1 MFNRIMLNRIIRFI
15 YLLLAVYLFALAL
28 NAVIIPYNMISG
40 GVSGLGAIY
49 EYVTHTSAAIFIFIA
64 NAIVL
69 VLAYFLVSPKYAFS
83 SILGANILFPLIVA
97 LVPVGAVS
105 EDIFLSAVFGG
116 AITGIGIHLLSLS
129 GSSTGGTTVLGQI
142 IHKYTDIPYGTCV
155 SFCDMFVVV
164 LGFFF
169 FGLESTLYALVF
181 IAVCTLMSN
190 FLGRGAR
197 QASVFHIITT
207 NQSLMEKRIVEE
219 IGRGVTVLDGKGGY
233 QYDQKKVLICVVR
246 YSDVMKI
253 KKLINNTDEHA
264 FYYITSASSTAGG
277 IVTNVSN

>member
-1 MFNRIMLNRIIRFI
+1 MFKRIKQLF
-15 YLLLAVYLFALAL
+15 YLVVAVYLFAVAL
-28 NAVIIPYNMISG
+28 NSVMIPYNIISG
-40 GVSGLGAIY
+40 GISGLGAIY
-49 EYVTHTSAAIFIFIA
+49 EYVMHSSAAIFIFVA
-64 NAIVL
+64 NLFIL
-69 VLAYFLVSPKYAFS
+69 VLAYIFVSPKYAFS

-97 LVPVGAVS
+97 LVPVAPVS
-105 EDIFLSAVFGG
+105 DDIFLSTVFGG
-116 AITGIGIHLLSLS
+116 AITGVGIHMLSLS

-155 SFCDMFVVV
+155 SMCDIFIVV

-181 IAVCTLMSN
+181 IAVCTLISN

-207 NQSLMEKRIVEE
+207 NHSLMEKRIVEE
-219 IGRGVTVLDGKGGY
+219 IGRGVTIIDAKGGY
-233 QYDQKKVLICVVR
+233 NYDQKQVLLCVVR
-246 YSDVMKI
+246 YSDVMRI
-253 KKLINNTDEHA
+253 KKLINKTDEQA
-264 FYYITSASSTAGG
+264 FYYITSASSTTGG

>member
-1 MFNRIMLNRIIRFI
+1 MFKKILKTI
-15 YLLLAVYLFALAL
+15 YLVIAVYLFAVAL
-28 NAVIIPYNMISG
+28 NTVIIPYNIISG
-40 GVSGLGAIY
+40 GISGLGAIY
-49 EYVTHTSAAIFIFIA
+49 EYVTNTSAAIFIFVVNLFI
-64 NAIVL
+64 
-69 VLAYFLVSPKYAFS
+69 LALGYFLVSPRYAIS
-83 SILGANILFPLIVA
+83 SILGANILFPLFVI

-105 EDIFLSAVFGG
+105 DDIFLSTVFGG
-116 AITGIGIHLLSLS
+116 AITGLGIHFLALA

-169 FGLESTLYALVF
+169 FGLEKTLYALVF
-181 IAVCTLMSN
+181 IGICTLVSN
-190 FLGRGAR
+190 YLGRGAK

-219 IGRGVTVLDGKGGY
+219 IGRGVTIIDGKGGY
-233 QYDQKKVLICVVR
+233 NHDDKKVLLCVVR

-253 KKLINNTDEHA
+253 KKLINKTDENA
-264 FYYITSASSTAGG
+264 FYYITSASSTTGG
-277 IVTNVSN
+277 IITNVSK

>member
-1 MFNRIMLNRIIRFI
+1 MFKRLKQFF
-15 YLLLAVYLFALAL
+15 YLVIAVYLFAVAL
-28 NAVIIPYNMISG
+28 NNVMIPYNIISG
-40 GVSGLGAIY
+40 GISGLGAIY
-49 EYVTHTSAAIFIFIA
+49 EYVMHSSAAIFIFVA
-64 NAIVL
+64 NLFIL
-69 VLAYFLVSPKYAFS
+69 ILAYFFVSPKYALS

-97 LVPVGAVS
+97 LVPVGPVS
-105 EDIFLSAVFGG
+105 SDIFLSTVFGG
-116 AITGIGIHLLSLS
+116 AITGVGIHMLSLS

-155 SFCDMFVVV
+155 SMCDIFVVG

-181 IAVCTLMSN
+181 IAVCTLTSN

-219 IGRGVTVLDGKGGY
+219 IGRGVTIIDAKGGFN
-233 QYDQKKVLICVVR
+233 YDQKQVLLCVVR
-246 YSDVMKI
+246 YSDVMRI
-253 KKLINNTDEHA
+253 KKLINRTDDKA
-264 FYYITSASSTAGG
+264 FYYITSASSTTGG

>member
-1 MFNRIMLNRIIRFI
+1 MFKRILRLF
-15 YLLLAVYLFALAL
+15 YLVVAVYLFAVAL
-28 NAVIIPYNMISG
+28 NNVMIPYNIISG
-40 GVSGLGAIY
+40 GISGLGAIY
-49 EYVTHTSAAIFIFIA
+49 EYAMNSSAAIFIFVA
-64 NAIVL
+64 NLFIL
-69 VLAYFLVSPKYAFS
+69 VLAYLFVSPKYAIS
-83 SILGANILFPLIVA
+83 SVLGANILFPLIVA
-97 LVPVGAVS
+97 LVPVGPVS
-105 EDIFLSAVFGG
+105 DDIFLSTVFGG
-116 AITGIGIHLLSLS
+116 AITGVGIHLLSLS

-155 SFCDMFVVV
+155 SMCDIFVVG

-197 QASVFHIITT
+197 QASVFHIITA

-219 IGRGVTVLDGKGGY
+219 IGRGVTIIDAKGGY
-233 QYDQKKVLICVVR
+233 NYDQKQVLLCVVR
-246 YSDVMKI
+246 YSDVMRI
-253 KKLINNTDEHA
+253 KKLINKTDDQA
-264 FYYITSASSTAGG
+264 FYYITSASSTTGG